1 MLFRSKG
8 KAEIPVVTRESRRNS
23 RKTTG
28 FPPLGMMSPRR
39 RRAAPTFRPSPRRRG
54 KRPFSKCCRCLGR
67 PCSLGSPDTLGSF
80 LHPGPAL
87 QCAMEIRQESHPQLL
102 GPREPGAQGGGSAS
116 LPKSGQRLVSDIPGL
131 AGGVPVSQTA
141 RSFRRLQSLSLPV
154 LGLLPER
161 GPSAFPTCIF
171 RVHKSGQ
178 WRQDRGQKLP
188 GPRAGLLGPHPVG

>member
-1 MLFRSKG
+1 M
-8 KAEIPVVTRESRRNS
+8 A
-23 RKTTG
+23 
-28 FPPLGMMSPRR
+28 
-39 RRAAPTFRPSPRRRG
+39 RPSSVLWKYDKSPI
-54 KRPFSKCCRCLGR
+54 PNFSG
-67 PCSLGSPDTLGSF
+67 PGN
-80 LHPGPAL
+80 PGPRVGEA
-87 QCAMEIRQESHPQLL
+87 P
-102 GPREPGAQGGGSAS
+102 P
-116 LPKSGQRLVSDIPGL
+116 LPKSGRLVSDIPGL